1 MDSDPYPSSLNLI
14 GCAIDSAENFMTLA
28 PPALSALVA
37 IVVAI
42 IALMVSAFVSG
53 SETAYFSLSSADME
67 RIEPNRRARVKSL
80 LEKPERL
87 LATISITN
95 ILMNV
100 AVVLLS
106 SYALSQI
113 FVFESVAISFVFQAV
128 VIVFFIL
135 LFGELLPKLYAE
147 SNKARCA
154 SMTVGGL
161 SVLSRCLAPLSDI
174 VAKSTYFVNKV
185 VPKKT
190 DDLSLDDLSHALEMT
205 NVAEEK
211 DKSMLEEILKF
222 GGKTVADIMT
232 SRVDMTCVDW
242 NSPFSELVEMVK
254 ESGYSRL
261 PVYVDNQ
268 DNIKGIIY
276 AKDLLPYVGRM
287 DDTFEWQTLLR
298 APFFV
303 PETRMIDDILED
315 FQKKKMHMA
324 IVVDEYGGTE
334 GLVTLEDVLEEI
346 VGEISDEYDE
356 DEKLYTRLA
365 NDTYVFEGKTL
376 LNDFYR
382 ITGLEEQ
389 EFGEMNE
396 DAETLAGLLLNIK
409 QDFPKEKE
417 VIEYGRCRFLVMS
430 IDKHRIEKV
439 KVRILADAK
448 IEDKD

>member
-14 GCAIDSAENFMTLA
+14 GCAIDSAENFMTFA

-53 SETAYFSLSSADME
+53 SETAYFSLSAADME

-161 SVLSRCLAPLSDI
+161 SVLSRCLAPLSGI

-324 IVVDEYGGTE
+324 I
-334 GLVTLEDVLEEI
+334 
-346 VGEISDEYDE
+346 
-356 DEKLYTRLA
+356 K
-365 NDTYVFEGKTL
+365 K
-376 LNDFYR
+376 
-382 ITGLEEQ
+382 
-389 EFGEMNE
+389 
-396 DAETLAGLLLNIK
+396 
-409 QDFPKEKE
+409 
-417 VIEYGRCRFLVMS
+417 
-430 IDKHRIEKV
+430 
-439 KVRILADAK
+439 
-448 IEDKD
+448 